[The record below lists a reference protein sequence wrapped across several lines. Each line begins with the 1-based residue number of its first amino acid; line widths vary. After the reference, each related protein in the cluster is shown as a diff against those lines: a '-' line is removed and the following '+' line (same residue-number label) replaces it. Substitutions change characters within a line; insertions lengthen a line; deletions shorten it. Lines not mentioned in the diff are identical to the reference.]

1 MRKAYK
7 FRLLPNKEQASFIDK
22 TIGCSRLIYNLLL
35 GDYKEQLE
43 NHEEAIRIKKV
54 SFFKEK
60 EEYNFLKEVD
70 SLSLSNSWMNLKSAI
85 SNFYNSKKGLR
96 RGKKIG
102 FPKFHSKHKNKW
114 KYTTSN
120 QGGNVRIVDDRIKL
134 PKVGF
139 IKLIQHREILGEIS
153 SCTIEKTR
161 DGKYYIS
168 ILTDW
173 SFSDFKKKE
182 ELSKKS
188 PSELK
193 KELRVVGIDMSLSSF
208 SIDSSDTKT
217 KYTRLYRKNEKKRS
231 KLQRKLSRTMPDS
244 SGRERARVKLAKLD
258 RHIAN
263 SRLDYCHKLS
273 RYYAKNYDI
282 IVLEDI
288 NLQSLSKGGYHLGKS
303 INDMGFG
310 MFRNFLSYKCIEED
324 SLVMYVPKYFPSSK
338 MCHECG
344 TINSLLKLSDREW
357 VCSECGCILNRD
369 KNASLNLRDYFYNV
383 LENIEINTAGTAEIN
398 ASGEDTSTLRFTLM
412 QAASLKEEV
421 PSFRWE

>member
-43 NHEEAIRIKKV
+43 NHEEAIRIRKV

-60 EEYNFLKEVD
+60 KEYSFLKEAD
-70 SLSLSNSWMNLKSAI
+70 SLALSNSWMNLKSAI
-85 SNFYNSKKGLR
+85 SNFYNSKKGIR
-96 RGKKIG
+96 RGKRVG

-114 KYTTSN
+114 KYTTNN
-120 QGGNVRIVDDRIKL
+120 QENTIRIVENNIKL
-134 PKVGF
+134 PKIGY
-139 IKLIQHREILGEIS
+139 IKFIQHRELLGRIT

-161 DGKYYIS
+161 DNKYYIS
-168 ILTDW
+168 ILLDIPDN
-173 SFSDFKKKE
+173 FNKKE
-182 ELSKKS
+182 DLSKKS
-188 PSELK
+188 PDELK

-231 KLQRKLSRTMPDS
+231 KLQRKLSRTLPNS
-244 SGRERARVKLAKLD
+244 SGREKARIKLAKLD

-357 VCSECGCILNRD
+357 VCSECGCILDRD

-383 LENIEINTAGTAEIN
+383 LEYIEINTVGTTGIN

-412 QAASLKEEV
+412 QVASLKEEA